1 LGATRTGAPCQ
12 AVPMSAS
19 TPADLAVTFRSLAR
33 RQREAMGDA
42 DPSAFAGPLAELQ
55 GHVATA
61 AAAMHTADTPDAVA
75 QAIDSRP
82 ADEWD
87 DATLEVL
94 RAEALAAG
102 AVLRHIAAQAEED
115 DD

>member
-1 LGATRTGAPCQ
+1 
-12 AVPMSAS
+12 MSAS

-42 DPSAFAGPLAELQ
+42 DPSAFAGLLAELQ

-61 AAAMHTADTPDAVA
+61 AAALQTASNADAVA
-75 QAIDSRP
+75 QAIETRP

-94 RAEALAAG
+94 RAEGLAAG
-102 AVLRHIAAQAEED
+102 AVLRRIAAAAEEAD
-115 DD
+115 D